1 LRVVSFVEAAQIP
14 LLRLRAYQARR
25 GETVAALARSMP
37 LFRAE
42 AQFRPMNGLCPDEQ
56 VQPGQ
61 WLKLIAE

>member
-1 LRVVSFVEAAQIP
+1 
-14 LLRLRAYQARR
+14 
-25 GETVAALARSMP
+25 MP

-42 AQFRPMNGLCPDEQ
+42 AQFRPMHGLCPDEQ